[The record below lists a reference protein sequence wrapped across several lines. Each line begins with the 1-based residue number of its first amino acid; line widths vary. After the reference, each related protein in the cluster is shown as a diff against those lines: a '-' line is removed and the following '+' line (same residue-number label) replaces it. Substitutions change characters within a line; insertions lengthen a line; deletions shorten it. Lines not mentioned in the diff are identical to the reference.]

1 VATRT
6 SLARRIRPGQVVV
19 IAFIVAIAVG
29 TVLLWLPV
37 SRDQDAGALRTA
49 FFTATSAVCVT
60 GHSVV
65 DTPGY
70 WSTFGQ
76 VVIMALIQVGGF
88 GIVAAGS
95 VLFLVAGRRLGLRG
109 RLLTQNEAQAFVSP
123 DAKRVLIGVAAFT
136 LVVEVAVG
144 VAVTLRLW
152 LGYDH
157 TLGDAAWR
165 GAFHAVSAF
174 NQGGF
179 TLYEDSLIRFATDGW
194 IVVPLGLAVIVGSLG
209 YPVFV
214 DLRRRGR
221 RPSLLTVYTKLTL
234 LGTVLLL
241 VGGAIAFAVT
251 EWTNERTLGGLSA
264 PGRILSAWFMSL
276 TTRSAGLNTIDVGAM
291 RDESWL
297 LADML
302 MFVGG
307 GSGSTAGGIKIATF
321 LVLFLIVLG
330 EARGGRPAEAF
341 GRAISPSAQRQALT
355 VAFTAFNV
363 IAVGTILLLALTPYP
378 FGQCVFEVISAFST
392 TGLSTGITSGLSA
405 PAQIVLA
412 LLIFL
417 GRVGPLTLVVALAVR
432 ERDRMFTYPE
442 ERPLIG

>member
-1 VATRT
+1 VVT
-6 SLARRIRPGQVVV
+6 STTLARRIRPGQVVL
-19 IAFIVAIAVG
+19 IAFAAAIAVG

-37 SRDQDAGALRTA
+37 SRDSDEEPLRTA

-76 VVIMALIQVGGF
+76 VVIIGLVQVGGF

-95 VLFLVAGRRLGLRG
+95 ILFLVVGRRLGLRG
-109 RLLTQNEAQAFVSP
+109 RLLIQNEAQSFVSP
-123 DAKRVLIGVAAFT
+123 DARRVLLGVAGFT
-136 LVVEVAVG
+136 LAVEAVVGLV
-144 VAVTLRLW
+144 VTLRLW

-157 TLGDAAWR
+157 TLGEASWR
-165 GAFHAVSAF
+165 GLFHAVSAF

-179 TLYEDSLIRFATDGW
+179 TLYPDSLIRFATDPW
-194 IVVPLGLAVIVGSLG
+194 ILVPLGLAVIVGSLG

-221 RPSLLTVYTKLTL
+221 RTDLLSVYTKLTV
-234 LGTVLLL
+234 LGSALLL
-241 VGGAIAFAVT
+241 VGGAVAFAAM
-251 EWTNERTLGGLSA
+251 EWTNERTLGGLST
-264 PGRILSAWFMSL
+264 PGRVLSAWFMSL
-276 TTRSAGLNTIDVGAM
+276 TTRSAGLNSIDVGAM

-297 LADML
+297 VGDML

-321 LVLFLIVLG
+321 LVLFLIVVG

-341 GRAISPSAQRQALT
+341 GRAITPSAQRQALT
-355 VAFTAFNV
+355 IAFMAFNV

-405 PAQIVLA
+405 PAQLVLA
-412 LLIFL
+412 ALMFL

-442 ERPLIG
+442 ERPLLG